1 MKIEEFQQLGKNVKV
16 IIRKFTENPGKFAS
30 VVLQM
35 YWDIEKERDSYK
47 QQRDE
52 LINDI
57 AQLRERNVEFEEK
70 LDKEIKLSYEIE
82 KNLYE
87 TSKERDELIKSNA
100 SVIKYNAEL
109 EKKAKAFD
117 EIALTVLSE
126 DNDVIKNMNNTV
138 TKIVINNLESEE

>member
-1 MKIEEFQQLGKNVKV
+1 MTYPTREQLEEYIRNNKLDTDESYPRSDWWKFKQQ
-16 IIRKFTENPGKFAS
+16 
-30 VVLQM
+30 
-35 YWDIEKERDSYK
+35 RDEYK

-52 LINDI
+52 LIKDI

-126 DNDVIKNMNNTV
+126 DNDVIKTWI
-138 TKIVINNLESEE
+138 T